1 MTIEKLINSEAPQFN
16 LKDQDGNNVSLSDLK
31 GQKVL
36 LSFHPLAWT
45 GICQTQMEDL
55 EGHYSLFE
63 EYDTVPLGVSVDA
76 TPCKKAWAK
85 EIDITNLKMLSDFWP
100 HGALA
105 KNLGIFRDEDGFSER
120 ANILIDQSGKIV
132 WAKKYEIDD
141 VPDLEE
147 VFEAIKNH

>member
-1 MTIEKLINSEAPQFN
+1 
-16 LKDQDGNNVSLSDLK
+16 
-31 GQKVL
+31 
-36 LSFHPLAWT
+36 
-45 GICQTQMEDL
+45 
-55 EGHYSLFE
+55 
-63 EYDTVPLGVSVDA
+63 
-76 TPCKKAWAK
+76 
-85 EIDITNLKMLSDFWP
+85 MLSDFWP